1 MSTPSE
7 KLQTAAWW
15 LVCSI
20 IGTIPLLFGAVHPIV
35 LGSYVFLILVGLGG
49 WLAVTAEPGELRIGS
64 FWSIVPLILMIWLVI
79 QALPLPLSWVEI
91 ISPERAQRMI
101 KVNELAGT
109 DVSFLPLSENG
120 PVGLYRSFLLLALLV
135 AYYSVRTMILQN
147 RQVLR
152 WLLYSMVAVGLI
164 EAIYG
169 LMQFINPAIGMLW
182 LDIPGR
188 AAHGTI
194 IYKNQFASLLNMIWP
209 LAVAAF
215 AVHFAGLTEQKDGP
229 PISRKVRRQRRF
241 LNISRIEAVL
251 FFAAAVP
258 MLLAVLF
265 SLSRGGILA
274 MVLVFL
280 LLVLLLPFGVKKKLI
295 FGALLLVVLGGYGSL
310 LGLDT
315 IAARFGSISDSGGT
329 RFGLYLASLPI
340 LFDHWLTGIGLES
353 YTLLSP
359 IYLQDFPATVHFDR
373 AHNEYLELTLEL
385 GIPMAIL
392 LFTWLAAGLIKIA
405 GKLTA
410 PSLRTAEERSRCI
423 IAVAAFCGLVGFL
436 AHGLVDFGWRLPAN
450 LVYAVTLMAIIDAT
464 TSPEKRGTGSFF
476 PSSQE
481 KTEPV
486 PFLSPHKRA
495 KTP

>member
-1 MSTPSE
+1 MNNLRVKFQTP
-7 KLQTAAWW
+7 AWW
-15 LVCSI
+15 LLCTI

-35 LGSYVFLILVGLGG
+35 LGGYVFLILVGLGG
-49 WLAVTAEPGELRIGS
+49 WLVFTAEPGELRIGS
-64 FWSIVPLILMIWLVI
+64 FWSIVPLVLIAWLVI
-79 QALPLPLSWVEI
+79 QAIPLPLSWVEI
-91 ISPERAQRMI
+91 LSPQRAERMI

-109 DVSFLPLSENG
+109 DIRFLPLSENG
-120 PVGLYRSFLLLALLV
+120 PVGLYRSFLVLALLIL
-135 AYYSVRTMILQN
+135 YYSLRAMIRQN
-147 RQVLR
+147 RQVFR
-152 WLLYSMVAVGLI
+152 WLLYTMVAVGLI

-169 LMQFINPAIGMLW
+169 LMQFINPSIGMLW

-194 IYKNQFASLLNMIWP
+194 IYKNQFASLMNMIWP

-215 AVHFAGLTEQKDGP
+215 AVHFAGLAEHTDGP

-241 LNISRIEAVL
+241 LNVTRVEAVL

-258 MLLAVLF
+258 MLLGVLF

-274 MVLVFL
+274 MVLVFA
-280 LLVLLLPFGVKKKLI
+280 LLVLLLPFGVKKKLM

-315 IAARFGSISDSGGT
+315 IVARFGSIGGSGGT
-329 RFGLYLASLPI
+329 RLDLYLASLPI

-359 IYLQDFPATVHFDR
+359 IYLQGFPATTHFDR
-373 AHNEYLELTLEL
+373 VHNEYLELTLEL

-392 LFTWLAAGLIKIA
+392 LFTWLTAGLITIA
-405 GKLTA
+405 TKLTA
-410 PSLRTAEERSRCI
+410 PALRSAEERSRCI
-423 IAVAAFCGLVGFL
+423 VAVAAFCGLIGFL

-450 LVYAVTLMAIIDAT
+450 LIYAVTLLAIIDAT
-464 TSPEKRGTGSFF
+464 TAQKKGTGSFF

-486 PFLSPHKRA
+486 PFFSTSEREV
-495 KTP
+495 TS

>member
-1 MSTPSE
+1 MQS
-7 KLQTAAWW
+7 AALW
-15 LVCSI
+15 LLCGI
-20 IGTIPLLFGAVHPIV
+20 LRTIPLLFGAVHPIV
-35 LGSYVFLILVGLGG
+35 LGGYVFLILAGLGG
-49 WLAVTAEPGELRIGS
+49 WLVFTVEPNELRIGS
-64 FWSIVPLILMIWLVI
+64 FWTIVPVILIIWLII
-79 QALPLPLSWVEI
+79 QAVPLPLAWVEI
-91 ISPERAQRMI
+91 ISPQRAQRMI

-109 DVSFLPLSENG
+109 DVSFLSLSENG

-135 AYYSVRTMILQN
+135 LYYSVRTMI
-147 RQVLR
+147 RRDRRVFR
-152 WLLYSMVAVGLI
+152 WLLYCMVAVGLI

-169 LMQFINPAIGMLW
+169 LMQFINPVIGMLW
-182 LDIPGR
+182 LDLPGR

-215 AVHFAGLTEQKDGP
+215 AVHFPGLAEHNDEQ

-241 LNISRIEAVL
+241 LNVSRSEAIL

-274 MVLVFL
+274 LVLVFL
-280 LLVLLLPFGVKKKLI
+280 LLVALLPFGVKKKLI
-295 FGALLLVVLGGYGSL
+295 FGVLLMAVLGGYGSL

-315 IAARFGSISDSGGT
+315 IIARFGTISASGGT

-359 IYLQDFPATVHFDR
+359 IYLKDFPANVHFDR
-373 AHNEYLELTLEL
+373 VHNEYLELTLEL
-385 GIPMAIL
+385 GIPMATL
-392 LFTWLAAGLIKIA
+392 LFTWLATGLIRVA
-405 GKLTA
+405 GKLTIPA
-410 PSLRTAEERSRCI
+410 LRSSEELSRCI
-423 IAVAAFCGLVGFL
+423 IVVAAFCGLAGFL

-450 LVYAVTLMAIIDAT
+450 LVYAVTLLAIIDAT
-464 TSPEKRGTGSFF
+464 VTQEKGTGLFF
-476 PSSQE
+476 SSSSE
-481 KTEPV
+481 KNEPV
-486 PFLSPHKRA
+486 PFSFPRSEE
-495 KTP
+495 KTHDLPPR